1 MLLFLNLDTCVILV
15 CSEETD
21 SYVLLRSWSAG
32 TGPVKDAYNI
42 GENPQFQ
49 MEVKPGTTG
58 VIWIL
63 LTRHITQIE
72 DFKENREFITVL
84 VYKNAGRRVYYPRM
98 YKITMVTANMVN
110 MQLHKMD

>member
-1 MLLFLNLDTCVILV
+1 
-15 CSEETD
+15 
-21 SYVLLRSWSAG
+21 
-32 TGPVKDAYNI
+32 
-42 GENPQFQ
+42 
-49 MEVKPGTTG
+49 MEVKPGSTG

-98 YKITMVTANMVN
+98 YKISMVAANMVN
-110 MQLHKMD
+110 VQLQKMD